1 MSYGLSAAT
10 GQRARYEEAMQRVAP
25 GAQVTKY
32 GGSGRY
38 TWAITA
44 TRHCDGGVELSLRC
58 GRRTAQV
65 LVPICITGPCLADAG
80 LRSVA
85 DAPRQMR
92 LRGMS

>member
-1 MSYGLSAAT
+1 MSYGLSAAA

-25 GAQVTKY
+25 GAQVANY
-32 GGSGRY
+32 NGGRY
-38 TWAITA
+38 TWTIVAA
-44 TRHCDGGVELSLRC
+44 RHYDGGVGLSLRC

-85 DAPRQMR
+85 VAPRQGR
-92 LRGMS
+92 LGGVA